1 MATAVEQVHG
11 PIGERGAA
19 PDSGAATA
27 FDSQSRTTIRQ
38 CSCRYNPSES
48 GKAHGCPLFTR
59 SCALLLRGGGHFT
72 GHSIPGA
79 GRCAGVTN
87 SAGAMNDGAGLLL
100 VEKLLHGVQ
109 FDAAEHERSQ
119 PDQGR
124 FFDLAPTAETH
135 FTGH

>member
-1 MATAVEQVHG
+1 
-11 PIGERGAA
+11 
-19 PDSGAATA
+19 
-27 FDSQSRTTIRQ
+27 
-38 CSCRYNPSES
+38 
-48 GKAHGCPLFTR
+48 
-59 SCALLLRGGGHFT
+59 
-72 GHSIPGA
+72 
-79 GRCAGVTN
+79 
-87 SAGAMNDGAGLLL
+87 MNDGAGLLL